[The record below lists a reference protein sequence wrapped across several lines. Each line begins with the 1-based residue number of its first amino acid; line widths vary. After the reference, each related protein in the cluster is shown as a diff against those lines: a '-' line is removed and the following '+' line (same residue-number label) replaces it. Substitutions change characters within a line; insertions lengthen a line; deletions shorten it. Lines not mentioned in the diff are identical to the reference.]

1 MTREEFEEK
10 RDNFNSQRNDYLEK
24 QNERDIVY
32 KQKVKAGNAS
42 GLDKFLHVLGS
53 IVKSMSDSMA
63 DRVNKM

>member
-32 KQKVKAGNAS
+32 KQKVKAGMLLVWIN
-42 GLDKFLHVLGS
+42 FF
-53 IVKSMSDSMA
+53 MCW
-63 DRVNKM
+63 DRLLSL